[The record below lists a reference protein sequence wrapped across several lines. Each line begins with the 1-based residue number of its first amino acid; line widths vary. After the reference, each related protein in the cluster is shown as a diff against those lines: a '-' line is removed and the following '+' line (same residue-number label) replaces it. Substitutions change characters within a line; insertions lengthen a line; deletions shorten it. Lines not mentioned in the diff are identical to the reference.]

1 VKRPRP
7 VSRESYRQHLQTVV
21 ARSAAPYGY
30 TLTIWTAGAVTTHE
44 EGIPS
49 AAEAIMLLAG
59 AVLGFAL
66 VGRFAYGGVAQVVD
80 PPLRAV
86 RLWGSFHLPSVA
98 LSTGLATLIAKTIHG
113 STAWPLVGLSATLTY
128 LLALAL
134 QATLAEG

>member
-1 VKRPRP
+1 MSQRPP
-7 VSRESYRQHLQTVV
+7 LSRESYRQHLQGVV

-44 EGIPS
+44 RGIPS
-49 AAEAIMLLAG
+49 AAQAIMMLAG

-66 VGRFAYGGVAQVVD
+66 VGRLAYGGMRRVVD
-80 PPLRAV
+80 PPNRAV

-98 LSTGLATLIAKTIHG
+98 LSTGFATLIAKTVHHSI
-113 STAWPLVGLSATLTY
+113 AWPLVGLTATLTY